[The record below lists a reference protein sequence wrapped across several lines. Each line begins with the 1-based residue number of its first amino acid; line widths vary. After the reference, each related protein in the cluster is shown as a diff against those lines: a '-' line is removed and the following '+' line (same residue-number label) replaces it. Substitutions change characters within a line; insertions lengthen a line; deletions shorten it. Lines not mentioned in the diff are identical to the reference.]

1 MAVTLPKILVT
12 FTQLATS
19 FIQRSA
25 RGIAVLIVRDDTAG
39 TGKTFFQYGDA
50 TQVSDTEFTPANQQ
64 YIKDALSF
72 GPLRVSVVKIKT
84 ADDLAAAA
92 AIFTQYEKTGWVT
105 FAEGSSDDWSDL
117 SSWIKAQETAY
128 KSWKAVCFK
137 AAAPDSMHIV
147 NLSNE
152 KVTFAD
158 TRGEASG
165 EKYCASLAGLLASC
179 NVEQGAT
186 NKLCP
191 NLTRVAVPEE
201 PDTVVGAGK
210 FLLINDD
217 DEVRVGVDVNALTT
231 TNGTTLTEDMKYI
244 ETVEA
249 MDMLRDDITATFR
262 DEYLGKYRNS
272 KANQML
278 FISAVNYYFDT
289 LAAAPSN
296 TRLDPGPVQQ
306 LRAEP
311 GPRQQ
316 GRHRRDRP
324 AERLDRVR
332 EGGGRGLGRRH
343 RDGDAVQAD
352 GLSGGRR
359 ADPGLHGRPGVCR
372 HPDVRRTYEQEDRE
386 SAARVLQRGV
396 YQRRPG

>member
-105 FAEGSSDDWSDL
+105 FAEGSSDDWTDL
-117 SSWIKAQETAY
+117 SSWIKAQEKAY

-191 NLTRVAVPEE
+191 NLTRVAVPEGSSRL
-201 PDTVVGAGK
+201 P
-210 FLLINDD
+210 LLPVI
-217 DEVRVGVDVNALTT
+217 RPWPLAHLRASAAQALT
-231 TNGTTLTEDMKYI
+231 
-244 ETVEA
+244 EA
-249 MDMLRDDITATFR
+249 L
-262 DEYLGKYRNS
+262 
-272 KANQML
+272 
-278 FISAVNYYFDT
+278 SAK
-289 LAAAPSN
+289 PERS
-296 TRLDPGPVQQ
+296 P
-306 LRAEP
+306 
-311 GPRQQ
+311 
-316 GRHRRDRP
+316 P
-324 AERLDRVR
+324 AVTSYPLYC
-332 EGGGRGLGRRH
+332 
-343 RDGDAVQAD
+343 A
-352 GLSGGRR
+352 
-359 ADPGLHGRPGVCR
+359 
-372 HPDVRRTYEQEDRE
+372 
-386 SAARVLQRGV
+386 
-396 YQRRPG
+396 

>member
-117 SSWIKAQETAY
+117 TSWIKAQEAAY

-137 AAAPDSMHIV
+137 ATAPDSMHIV

-158 TRGEASG
+158 TRGEVSG

-191 NLTRVAVPEE
+191 NLTRVAVPED
-201 PDTVVGAGK
+201 PDTAVGAGK

-217 DEVRVGVDVNALTT
+217 DER
-231 TNGTTLTEDMKYI
+231 
-244 ETVEA
+244 
-249 MDMLRDDITATFR
+249 
-262 DEYLGKYRNS
+262 
-272 KANQML
+272 
-278 FISAVNYYFDT
+278 
-289 LAAAPSN
+289 
-296 TRLDPGPVQQ
+296 
-306 LRAEP
+306 
-311 GPRQQ
+311 
-316 GRHRRDRP
+316 
-324 AERLDRVR
+324 
-332 EGGGRGLGRRH
+332 
-343 RDGDAVQAD
+343 
-352 GLSGGRR
+352 SGW
-359 ADPGLHGRPGVCR
+359 AWM
-372 HPDVRRTYEQEDRE
+372 
-386 SAARVLQRGV
+386 
-396 YQRRPG
+396 

>member
-117 SSWIKAQETAY
+117 TSWIKAQEAAY

-137 AAAPDSMHIV
+137 ATAPDSMHIV

-158 TRGEASG
+158 TRGEVSG
-165 EKYCASLAGLLASC
+165 EKYC
-179 NVEQGAT
+179 
-186 NKLCP
+186 
-191 NLTRVAVPEE
+191 
-201 PDTVVGAGK
+201 
-210 FLLINDD
+210 LLINDD

-231 TNGTTLTEDMKYI
+231 TNGTTLTDDMKYI

-289 LAAAPSN
+289 LAAAASN
-296 TRLDPGPVQQ
+296 YVLNPDHDNKAGIDVTAQ
-306 LRAEP
+306 
-311 GPRQQ
+311 
-316 GRHRRDRP
+316 
-324 AERLDRVR
+324 
-332 EGGGRGLGRRH
+332 
-343 RDGDAVQAD
+343 
-352 GLSGGRR
+352 
-359 ADPGLHGRPGVCR
+359 RPGVCR

-386 SAARVLQRGV
+386 NAARVLQRGV

>member
-117 SSWIKAQETAY
+117 TSWIKAT
-128 KSWKAVCFK
+128 
-137 AAAPDSMHIV
+137 APDSMHIV

-158 TRGEASG
+158 TRGEVSG

-191 NLTRVAVPEE
+191 NLTRVAVPED

-231 TNGTTLTEDMKYI
+231 TNGTTLTDDMKYI

-289 LAAAPSN
+289 LAAAASN
-296 TRLDPGPVQQ
+296 YVLNPDHDNKAGIDVTAQRNAWIESGKAEAADWDDATVMATPFKRMVYLAGDVQI
-306 LRAEP
+306 L
-311 GPRQQ
+311 GCM
-316 GRHRRDRP
+316 
-324 AERLDRVR
+324 
-332 EGGGRGLGRRH
+332 GGLEF
-343 RDGDAVQAD
+343 AVT
-352 GLSGGRR
+352 LM
-359 ADPGLHGRPGVCR
+359 
-372 HPDVRRTYEQEDRE
+372 
-386 SAARVLQRGV
+386 
-396 YQRRPG
+396 

>member
-39 TGKTFFQYGDA
+39 TGNTFFQYGDA

-158 TRGEASG
+158 TRG
-165 EKYCASLAGLLASC
+165 
-179 NVEQGAT
+179 
-186 NKLCP
+186 
-191 NLTRVAVPEE
+191 
-201 PDTVVGAGK
+201 
-210 FLLINDD
+210 
-217 DEVRVGVDVNALTT
+217 
-231 TNGTTLTEDMKYI
+231 
-244 ETVEA
+244 
-249 MDMLRDDITATFR
+249 
-262 DEYLGKYRNS
+262 
-272 KANQML
+272 
-278 FISAVNYYFDT
+278 
-289 LAAAPSN
+289 
-296 TRLDPGPVQQ
+296 
-306 LRAEP
+306 
-311 GPRQQ
+311 
-316 GRHRRDRP
+316 
-324 AERLDRVR
+324 
-332 EGGGRGLGRRH
+332 
-343 RDGDAVQAD
+343 
-352 GLSGGRR
+352 
-359 ADPGLHGRPGVCR
+359 
-372 HPDVRRTYEQEDRE
+372 
-386 SAARVLQRGV
+386 
-396 YQRRPG
+396 

>member
-117 SSWIKAQETAY
+117 TSWIKAQEAAY

-137 AAAPDSMHIV
+137 ATAPDSMHIV

-158 TRGEASG
+158 TRGEVSG

-191 NLTRVAVPEE
+191 NLTRVG
-201 PDTVVGAGK
+201 GAG
-210 FLLINDD
+210 
-217 DEVRVGVDVNALTT
+217 GS
-231 TNGTTLTEDMKYI
+231 G
-244 ETVEA
+244 
-249 MDMLRDDITATFR
+249 
-262 DEYLGKYRNS
+262 YR
-272 KANQML
+272 
-278 FISAVNYYFDT
+278 
-289 LAAAPSN
+289 
-296 TRLDPGPVQQ
+296 
-306 LRAEP
+306 
-311 GPRQQ
+311 
-316 GRHRRDRP
+316 
-324 AERLDRVR
+324 
-332 EGGGRGLGRRH
+332 GGGGKIP
-343 RDGDAVQAD
+343 AD
-352 GLSGGRR
+352 
-359 ADPGLHGRPGVCR
+359 
-372 HPDVRRTYEQEDRE
+372 
-386 SAARVLQRGV
+386 
-396 YQRRPG
+396 

>member
-1 MAVTLPKILVT
+1 MAVTLPKISIT

-39 TGKTFFQYGDA
+39 SGETFFQYGDA
-50 TQVSDTEFTPANQQ
+50 TQVSGTEFTAANQQ

-84 ADDLAAAA
+84 TEEFADAAAV
-92 AIFTQYEKTGWVT
+92 FTQYEKTGWVT
-105 FAEGSSDDWSDL
+105 FAEGTSDDWTDL
-117 SSWIKAQETAY
+117 SSWIKAREAEL
-128 KSWKAVCFK
+128 KSWKAVCHK

-147 NLSNE
+147 NLGNE
-152 KVTFAD
+152 QVTFAD
-158 TRGEASG
+158 SRGPVSG

-191 NLTRVAVPEE
+191 NLTRVTVPED
-201 PDTVVGAGK
+201 PDSVVGAGT

-249 MDMLRDDITATFR
+249 MDLLRDDITATFR

-278 FISAVNYYFDT
+278 FVAAVNNYFET
-289 LAAAPSN
+289 LASAASNYVLNPNHDNRAGIDAAAQRSAWIASGKAEAADWDDATVLAAPFK
-296 TRLDPGPVQQ
+296 RMVYLEGDVQI
-306 LRAEP
+306 L
-311 GPRQQ
+311 GCM
-316 GRHRRDRP
+316 
-324 AERLDRVR
+324 
-332 EGGGRGLGRRH
+332 GGLTF
-343 RDGDAVQAD
+343 AIT
-352 GLSGGRR
+352 LM
-359 ADPGLHGRPGVCR
+359 
-372 HPDVRRTYEQEDRE
+372 
-386 SAARVLQRGV
+386 
-396 YQRRPG
+396 

>member
-117 SSWIKAQETAY
+117 TSWIKAQEAAY

-137 AAAPDSMHIV
+137 ATAPDSMHIV

-158 TRGEASG
+158 TRGEVSG

-191 NLTRVAVPEE
+191 NLTRVAVPED
-201 PDTVVGAGK
+201 PDTAVGAGK

-231 TNGTTLTEDMKYI
+231 TNGTTLTDDMKYI

-289 LAAAPSN
+289 LAAAASN
-296 TRLDPGPVQQ
+296 YVLNPDHDNKAGIDVTAQRNAWIGSGK
-306 LRAEP
+306 AEAA
-311 GPRQQ
+311 
-316 GRHRRDRP
+316 DW
-324 AERLDRVR
+324 D
-332 EGGGRGLGRRH
+332 
-343 RDGDAVQAD
+343 DATVMATPFKRMVY
-352 GLSGGRR
+352 LSGDVQILGCMG
-359 ADPGLHGRPGVCR
+359 GLEFAV
-372 HPDVRRTYEQEDRE
+372 T
-386 SAARVLQRGV
+386 LM
-396 YQRRPG
+396 